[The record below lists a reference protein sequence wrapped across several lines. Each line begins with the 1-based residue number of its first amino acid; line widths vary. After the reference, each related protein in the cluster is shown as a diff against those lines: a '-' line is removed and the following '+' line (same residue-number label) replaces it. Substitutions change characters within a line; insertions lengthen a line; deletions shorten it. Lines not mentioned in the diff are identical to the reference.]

1 MHMVTLPYLGLP
13 LLDDIDLK
21 ELARACAEEWRWE
34 FFVSVAPWRFKGATV
49 SPVKP
54 LAMF

>member
-13 LLDDIDLK
+13 LLDNTDLE
-21 ELARACAEEWRWE
+21 ELARVCAEEWRWE
-34 FFVSVAPWRFKGATV
+34 MFTSVAPWRFKGAT
-49 SPVKP
+49 SPPVKP